1 VNRIP
6 SRWAAASARAFLTG
20 AAILA
25 FGGTAGAQ
33 IDTSRSMLLAWTAPG
48 DDGYQG
54 QVSSYHIRYQTAPPD
69 GSDEGSVQAW
79 WDGVS
84 SAQRIVSTHPLASAG
99 SIDSVRVT
107 GLAPST
113 TYYFMIR
120 AFDDAGNGS
129 EFSNIAQGTT
139 APACIA
145 PASAPG
151 SFAAA
156 ADSGQVV
163 LSWAPT
169 TDPAA
174 VLLYLYRS
182 VGASGAWSLIQTA
195 GLSATGYTDTNVQPG
210 TTYRYRAAWM
220 GAECEGP
227 TTSVRT
233 VTTPGIVPTTPES
246 RTEGAP
252 SIRAYPNPSSGPV
265 TLEIHVAGASSQH
278 ARIRL
283 YDMKGRWIADLAD
296 GEYPPG
302 LHVRTWNGASRTGE
316 KVGAGYYELVGR
328 IGDEKVRERI
338 VILP

>member
-1 VNRIP
+1 VSRIP
-6 SRWAAASARAFLTG
+6 SRWAVASARVFLMG
-20 AAILA
+20 AAVLA
-25 FGGTAGAQ
+25 FSGTAGAQ
-33 IDTSRSMLLAWTAPG
+33 IDNSRSMLLAWTAPG

-54 QVSSYHIRYQTAPPD
+54 QVSSYHIRYQTAPPE
-69 GSDEGSVQAW
+69 GSDDESVQAW
-79 WDGVS
+79 WDGIPP
-84 SAQRIVSTHPLASAG
+84 AQRVTSVHPLASAG
-99 SIDSVRVT
+99 SVDSVRVT

-129 EFSNIAQGTT
+129 EFSNIAEGTT

-145 PASAPG
+145 PASAPE
-151 SFAAA
+151 SFTAA
-156 ADSGQVV
+156 ADSGAVTV
-163 LSWAPT
+163 SWALT

-174 VLLYLYRS
+174 VSLHLYRS
-182 VGASGAWSLIQTA
+182 TGASGDWSLVQTA
-195 GLSATGYTDTNVQPG
+195 ELSATGYVDTNVQPG

-220 GAECEGP
+220 GAACEGP

-233 VTTPGIVPTTPES
+233 VRTPGSGPTPEA

-316 KVGAGYYELVGR
+316 RVGAGYYELVGR
-328 IGDEKVRERI
+328 IGDEKVRERL